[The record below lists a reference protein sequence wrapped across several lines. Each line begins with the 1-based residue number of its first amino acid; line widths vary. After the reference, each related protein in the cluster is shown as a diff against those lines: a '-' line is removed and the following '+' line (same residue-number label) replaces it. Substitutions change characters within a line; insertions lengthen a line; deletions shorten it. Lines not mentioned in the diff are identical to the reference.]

1 MYKIELQNPIIDGS
15 EVYSARVMLGIDAVN
30 STPSFKNMMA
40 NPSNSNTLPV
50 VGKIYPNPTKD
61 EAYIDYQL
69 PEGQKGTVS
78 FYNITGQ
85 LLSEYTISNGSNKLT
100 INTATYKS
108 GIYFYK
114 VLVNDNIIENE
125 ILIIIK

>member
-1 MYKIELQNPIIDGS
+1 MNKIALQSPILGGDA
-15 EVYSARVMLGIDAVN
+15 VYSARVMLGISPPSTNAVKRMNQSTTNTTN
-30 STPSFKNMMA
+30 S
-40 NPSNSNTLPV
+40 
-50 VGKIYPNPTKD
+50 VGSIYPNPAKD

-85 LLSEYTISNGSNKLT
+85 LLSEYAISNGSNKLT
-100 INTATYKS
+100 INTAKYKS

-125 ILIIIK
+125 KMVR